1 MAEIWPVNLT
11 PADKQ
16 EVTQLAQRRA
26 ALGLR
31 HTFAETIRS
40 AVALAQ
46 TASDEDLK
54 RGEVL

>member
-16 EVTQLAQRRA
+16 QVTMLARRRA
-26 ALGLR
+26 VLGLPSSY
-31 HTFAETIRS
+31 AETIRS
-40 AVALAQ
+40 AVALAM

-54 RGEVL
+54 RGEL